1 MRKKGTLFLGMAALL
16 LAGTGVSAAGTAPE
30 ASFGGQYR
38 INSYTLMDKD
48 GAGNIAASRVRIRQ
62 NVDLKFSEE
71 FRTHIQFNIGH
82 ITEGIGNHG
91 TNSSGTDQLSTTTAG
106 VTTKTDQGVTVGL
119 RHAVMKYKFSDAAI
133 LVAGLVPLSDKF
145 GDTLFSGDWDFNPLT
160 YALVGNSGGFDYR
173 VGSFTVA
180 ENGESDET
188 TAGGKTMD
196 DTGGYLLDLGG
207 DLGVAKVGVMGLII
221 QTPNAA
227 VAADGYDS
235 NSWYGVR
242 ADGEVSGLKWH
253 LSGVGSSVN
262 KNVGNSIDTDSVTAG
277 VQPLFVDDASG
288 IQLLAKV
295 DGKAGSLGW
304 GVLALNSSGDKGN
317 KGFISPQT
325 LYGGQGYWGKTGI
338 LNIQGPTDTGM
349 DANMLRTDN
358 GGLGLMTI
366 QANVSSP
373 LTDNLGGYLGAGFYQ
388 ANQDNAAG
396 SKDIGTDIYAE
407 VKYSFP
413 NSPLALQAGVDVASL
428 GKAAPNSGGKT
439 RTATAVFTRLQ
450 AEF

>member
-1 MRKKGTLFLGMAALL
+1 MRKKGIFFLGMAALL
-16 LAGTGVSAAGTAPE
+16 LAGVGVSAAGTAPE

-48 GAGNIAASRVRIRQ
+48 GAGNIAASRLRIRQ
-62 NVDLKFSEE
+62 NIDLKFSEE
-71 FRTHIQFNIGH
+71 FSTHIQFNIGH
-82 ITEGIGNHG
+82 ITEGIGNH
-91 TNSSGTDQLSTTTAG
+91 TSNTSGSDNLGNAVNTR
-106 VTTKTDQGVTVGL
+106 GVTVGL
-119 RHAVMKYKFSDAAI
+119 RHAVLKYKFSDAAI
-133 LVAGLVPLSDKF
+133 LVAGLVPVSDKF
-145 GDTLFSGDWDFNPLT
+145 GDTLFSSDWDFNPLA
-160 YALVGNSGGFDYR
+160 YALLGNTGAIDYR
-173 VGSFTVA
+173 VAWFKVA
-180 ENGESDET
+180 ENGEVDET
-188 TAGGKTMD
+188 PAAKTMND
-196 DTGGYLLDLGG
+196 IDGYLLDLGG
-207 DLGVAKVGVMGLII
+207 DLGVAKVGVMGLLI

-227 VAADGYDS
+227 ADGYEV
-235 NSWYGVR
+235 NSWVGIR
-242 ADGEVSGLKWH
+242 GDGSTSGLGWH
-253 LSGVGSSVN
+253 LSLVN
-262 KNVGNSIDTDSVTAG
+262 SNVKKTPIGTT
-277 VQPLFVDDASG
+277 DDASG

-304 GVLALNSSGDKGN
+304 GVLALNSSGDKSN

-373 LTDNLGGYLGAGFYQ
+373 LTDNLGGYLGAGWYQ

-396 SKDIGTDIYAE
+396 SKDIGSDIYAQL
-407 VKYSFP
+407 KYSFP

-439 RTATAVFTRLQ
+439 RTATAVFSRLQ

>member
-48 GAGNIAASRVRIRQ
+48 GAGNIAASRLRIRQ
-62 NVDLKFSEE
+62 NIDLKFSEE
-71 FRTHIQFNIGH
+71 FNTHIQFNIGH
-82 ITEGIGNHG
+82 ITEGIGNHS
-91 TNSSGTDQLSTTTAG
+91 TNSSGTDQLSTTAAG

-188 TAGGKTMD
+188 TAGGKTMND
-196 DTGGYLLDLGG
+196 IGGYLLDLGG
-207 DLGVAKVGVMGLII
+207 DLGVAKAGVMGLII
-221 QTPNAA
+221 QTPN

-235 NSWYGVR
+235 NSWFGVG
-242 ADGEVSGLKWH
+242 ADGDVTGLKWH
-253 LSGVGSSVN
+253 LSGVSSSVK
-262 KNVGNSIDTDSVTAG
+262 KNIAG
-277 VQPLFVDDASG
+277 TTDDATG
-288 IQLLAKV
+288 IQILAKV
-295 DGKAGSLGW
+295 DGKVGSLGW
-304 GVLALNSSGDKGN
+304 GVLALNSSGEKGTK
-317 KGFISPQT
+317 KGFISPQS

-366 QANVSSP
+366 QANVSSQ
-373 LTDNLGGYLGAGFYQ
+373 LMDNLGGYLGAGFYQ

>member
-1 MRKKGTLFLGMAALL
+1 MIKKSLVSIGIAAALASGATVSG
-16 LAGTGVSAAGTAPE
+16 AGTSPE
-30 ASFGGQYR
+30 VSFGGQYR

-62 NVDLKFSEE
+62 NVDLKFSEQ
-71 FRTHIQFNIGH
+71 FNTHIQFNIGH
-82 ITEGIGNHG
+82 ITEGIGNHS
-91 TNSSGTDQLSTTTAG
+91 TNSSGADAPGAG
-106 VTTKTDQGVTVGL
+106 DKGVTVGL
-119 RHAVMKYKFSDAAI
+119 RHAVLKYKFSDAAI
-133 LVAGLVPLSDKF
+133 LVAGLVPVSDKF
-145 GDTLFSGDWDFNPLT
+145 GDTLFSGDWDFNPVT
-160 YALVGNSGGFDYR
+160 YALVGNTGGFDYR
-173 VGSFTVA
+173 IAGFTVA

-188 TAGGKTMD
+188 TAGGKTMND
-196 DTGGYLLDLGG
+196 IGGYLLDLGG
-207 DLGVAKVGVMGLII
+207 DLGVAKAGVMGLII

-227 VAADGYDS
+227 ADGYDS
-235 NSWYGVR
+235 NSWFGVR
-242 ADGEVSGLKWH
+242 ADGDVSGLKLH
-253 LSGVGSSVN
+253 LSGVGSSVK
-262 KNVGNSIDTDSVTAG
+262 KNIAG
-277 VQPLFVDDASG
+277 TTDDATG

-295 DGKAGSLGW
+295 DGKVGDLGW
-304 GVLALNSSGDKGN
+304 GVLALNSSGEKGTK
-317 KGFISPQT
+317 KGFMSPQS

-366 QANVSSP
+366 QANISSP
-373 LTDNLGGYLGAGFYQ
+373 LMDNLGGYLGAGFYQ

-396 SKDIGTDIYAE
+396 NKDIGTDIYAE

>member
-1 MRKKGTLFLGMAALL
+1 MRKKGILFLGMAALL
-16 LAGTGVSAAGTAPE
+16 LAGIGVSAAGTAPE

-62 NVDLKFSEE
+62 NIDLKFSEE
-71 FRTHIQFNIGH
+71 FSTHIQLNIGH
-82 ITEGIGNHG
+82 ITEGIGNHTANTTG
-91 TNSSGTDQLSTTTAG
+91 TAAP
-106 VTTKTDQGVTVGL
+106 GVTVGL
-119 RHAVMKYKFSDAAI
+119 RHAVLKYKFSDAAI

-145 GDTLFSGDWDFNPLT
+145 GDTLFSSDWDFNPLT
-160 YALVGNSGGFDYR
+160 YALVGTTSGLDYR

-188 TAGGKTMD
+188 TAGGKTMN

-207 DLGVAKVGVMGLII
+207 NLGVAKAGVMGLII
-221 QTPNAA
+221 QTPN

-235 NSWYGVR
+235 NSWFGVR
-242 ADGEVSGLKWH
+242 AEGDVTGLKWH
-253 LSGVGSSVN
+253 LSGVSSSVK
-262 KNVGNSIDTDSVTAG
+262 KNIAG
-277 VQPLFVDDASG
+277 TTDDATG
-288 IQLLAKV
+288 IQILAKV
-295 DGKAGSLGW
+295 DGKAGNLGW
-304 GVLALNSSGDKGN
+304 GVLALNSSGEKGTK
-317 KGFISPQT
+317 KGFISPQS

-366 QANVSSP
+366 QANISSP
-373 LTDNLGGYLGAGFYQ
+373 IVTNLDGYLGAGWYQ
-388 ANQDNAAG
+388 ANEDNASG
-396 SKDIGTDIYAE
+396 SKDIGSDIYAQL
-407 VKYSFP
+407 KYSFP

-439 RTATAVFTRLQ
+439 RTATAVFSRLQ

>member
-1 MRKKGTLFLGMAALL
+1 MQKKGTLFLGMAALL

-30 ASFGGQYR
+30 VSFGGQYR

-48 GAGNIAASRVRIRQ
+48 GAGNIAASRLRIRQ
-62 NVDLKFSEE
+62 NIDLKFSEE
-71 FRTHIQFNIGH
+71 FSTHIQFNIGH
-82 ITEGIGNHG
+82 ITEGIGNH
-91 TNSSGTDQLSTTTAG
+91 TSNTSGSDNLGNAVNTR
-106 VTTKTDQGVTVGL
+106 GVTVGL
-119 RHAVMKYKFSDAAI
+119 RHAVLKYKFSDAAI
-133 LVAGLVPLSDKF
+133 LVAGLVPVSDKF
-145 GDTLFSGDWDFNPLT
+145 GDTLFSSDWDFNPLA
-160 YALVGNSGGFDYR
+160 YALLGNTGAIDYR
-173 VGSFTVA
+173 VAWFKVA
-180 ENGESDET
+180 ENGEVDET
-188 TAGGKTMD
+188 PAAKTMND
-196 DTGGYLLDLGG
+196 IDGYLLDLGG
-207 DLGVAKVGVMGLII
+207 DLGVAKVGVMGLLI

-227 VAADGYDS
+227 ADGYEG
-235 NSWYGVR
+235 NSWVGIR
-242 ADGEVSGLKWH
+242 GDGSTSGLGWH
-253 LSGVGSSVN
+253 LSLVN
-262 KNVGNSIDTDSVTAG
+262 SNVKKTPIGTT
-277 VQPLFVDDASG
+277 DDASG

-358 GGLGLMTI
+358 SGLGLMTI

-373 LTDNLGGYLGAGFYQ
+373 LMVNLGGYLGAGWYQ
-388 ANQDNAAG
+388 ANQEDGAG
-396 SKDIGTDIYAE
+396 NKDIGTDIYAE

-413 NSPLALQAGVDVASL
+413 NSPLALQAGVDIASL

>member
-1 MRKKGTLFLGMAALL
+1 MLKKGTLFLGMAALL
-16 LAGTGVSAAGTAPE
+16 LVGMGVSVAGTPPE
-30 ASFGGQYR
+30 VSFGGQYR
-38 INSYTLMDKD
+38 INSYTLSDKD

-62 NVDLKFSEE
+62 NIDLKFSEE
-71 FRTHIQFNIGH
+71 FSTHIQLNIGH
-82 ITEGIGNHG
+82 ITEGIGNH
-91 TNSSGTDQLSTTTAG
+91 TSNTSGSDNLGNAVNTR
-106 VTTKTDQGVTVGL
+106 GVTVGL
-119 RHAVMKYKFSDAAI
+119 RHAVLKYKFSDAAI
-133 LVAGLVPLSDKF
+133 LVAGLVPVSDKF
-145 GDTLFSGDWDFNPLT
+145 GDTLFSSDWDFNPLA
-160 YALVGNSGGFDYR
+160 YALLGNTGAIDYR
-173 VGSFTVA
+173 VAWFKVA
-180 ENGESDET
+180 ENGEVDET
-188 TAGGKTMD
+188 PAAKTMND
-196 DTGGYLLDLGG
+196 IDGYLLDLGG
-207 DLGVAKVGVMGLII
+207 DLGVAKVGVMGLLI

-227 VAADGYDS
+227 ADGYEG
-235 NSWYGVR
+235 NSWVGIR
-242 ADGEVSGLKWH
+242 GDGSTSALGWH
-253 LSGVGSSVN
+253 LSLVN
-262 KNVGNSIDTDSVTAG
+262 SNVKKTPIGTT
-277 VQPLFVDDASG
+277 DDASG

-304 GVLALNSSGDKGN
+304 GVLVLNSSGDKGN

-373 LTDNLGGYLGAGFYQ
+373 LTDNLGGYLGAGWYQ

-396 SKDIGTDIYAE
+396 SKDIGSDIYAQL
-407 VKYSFP
+407 KYSFP

>member
-16 LAGTGVSAAGTAPE
+16 LAGVGVSAAGTAPE

-62 NVDLKFSEE
+62 NIDLKFSEE
-71 FRTHIQFNIGH
+71 FSTHIQFNIGH
-82 ITEGIGNHG
+82 ITEGIGNHTANTTG
-91 TNSSGTDQLSTTTAG
+91 TAAP
-106 VTTKTDQGVTVGL
+106 GVTVGL
-119 RHAVMKYKFSDAAI
+119 RHAVLKYKFSDAAI

-160 YALVGNSGGFDYR
+160 YALVGNTSALDYR

-188 TAGGKTMD
+188 TAGGKTMND
-196 DTGGYLLDLGG
+196 IGGYLLDLGG
-207 DLGVAKVGVMGLII
+207 DLGVAKAGVMGLII
-221 QTPNAA
+221 QTPNAT
-227 VAADGYDS
+227 ADGYDS

-242 ADGEVSGLKWH
+242 ADGNVSGLKWH
-253 LSGVGSSVN
+253 LSGVSSSVK
-262 KNVGNSIDTDSVTAG
+262 KNIAG
-277 VQPLFVDDASG
+277 TTDDATG
-288 IQLLAKV
+288 IQILAKV
-295 DGKAGSLGW
+295 DGRVGNLGW
-304 GVLALNSSGDKGN
+304 GVLALNSSGEKGTK
-317 KGFISPQT
+317 KGFISPQS

-366 QANVSSP
+366 QANISSP
-373 LTDNLGGYLGAGFYQ
+373 IVTNLDGYLGAGWYQ
-388 ANQDNAAG
+388 ANEDNASG
-396 SKDIGTDIYAE
+396 SKDIGSDIYAQL
-407 VKYSFP
+407 KYSFP